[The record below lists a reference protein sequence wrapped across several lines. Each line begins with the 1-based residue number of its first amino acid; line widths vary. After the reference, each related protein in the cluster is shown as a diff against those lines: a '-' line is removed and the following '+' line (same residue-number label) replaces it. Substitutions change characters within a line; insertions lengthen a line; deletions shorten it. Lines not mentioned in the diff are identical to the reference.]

1 MTNPDFAVET
11 AGLTKWFGNKQAV
24 DSLTLAI
31 PRGSI
36 YAFLGRNGSGKTT
49 TIRMLLGFL
58 RPNGG
63 TSSVLGHD
71 SRALTPALRG
81 RIGYMAERHP
91 LHHWMT
97 VAQEEYFA
105 SSFFGDWDR
114 KLFDSI
120 VTYFGL
126 SRSAKVT
133 DLSPGERAGLSL
145 AITMAPRPELLILDE
160 PAAGLDP
167 VARLALL
174 EKLIGSTAEAGSTVL
189 FSSHQL
195 EDVER
200 VATHAAVLHYSH
212 LRAQGSVRALVE
224 SVRRYEVAFA
234 PGMVPSEL
242 PRMAGLLASR
252 RSGNGMTLTFGGGAR
267 MPDLAGGHV
276 VREMQLTLS
285 EAVLAY
291 LGAVAEKEESR
302 GEASREPAVAGAG
315 AGTSTGGF

>member
-11 AGLTKWFGNKQAV
+11 AGLTKWFGSKKAV

-36 YAFLGRNGSGKTT
+36 YALLGRNGSGKTT

-58 RPNGG
+58 RPDGG
-63 TSSVLGHD
+63 ASRVLGHD
-71 SRALTPALRG
+71 SRALTPELRG

-105 SSFFGDWDR
+105 SSFFDAWDR

-120 VTYFGL
+120 VSYFGL
-126 SRSAKVT
+126 TRSAKVK

-145 AITMAPRPELLILDE
+145 AITMAPSPELLVLDD

-167 VARLALL
+167 VARRALL
-174 EKLIGSTAEAGSTVL
+174 EKLIASTADAGSTVL

-195 EDVER
+195 DDVER
-200 VATHAAVLHYSH
+200 VATHAAVLHYSR

-234 PGMVPSEL
+234 PGMMPAEL
-242 PRMAGLLASR
+242 PPMAGLVSSR
-252 RSGNGMTLTFGGGAR
+252 RTGDGMTLTFSGGAR
-267 MPDLAGGHV
+267 MPDIAGGRV
-276 VREMQLTLS
+276 VHEGPVAFS
-285 EAVLAY
+285 EAALAY
-291 LGAVAEKEESR
+291 LGSVGEKEESR
-302 GEASREPAVAGAG
+302 GEAWQEPAVAGVG
-315 AGTSTGGF
+315 ADTSTGGF